1 MEVFVFFYLDQLFAR
16 EELVLQN
23 VHQLSL
29 KKEQTITGTVTRD
42 FRGTVTRSFGPCM
55 I

>member
-1 MEVFVFFYLDQLFAR
+1 MKMSVSVSYLDQLFAR

-29 KKEQTITGTVTRD
+29 KEGQSLKGTVTRL
-42 FRGTVTRSFGPCM
+42 